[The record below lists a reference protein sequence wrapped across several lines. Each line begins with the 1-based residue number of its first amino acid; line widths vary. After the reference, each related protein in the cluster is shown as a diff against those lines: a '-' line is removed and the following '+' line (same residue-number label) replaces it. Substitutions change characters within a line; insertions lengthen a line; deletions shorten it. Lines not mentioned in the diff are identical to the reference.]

1 MARRV
6 GWIGLGWVAKAE
18 CGMRTAECEYN
29 YGYGRG
35 FLSLAAAPN
44 NNATARAAFC
54 YLPRKIPMSRMVI
67 INPPA
72 TKTAKSPASIILSY

>member
-18 CGMRTAECEYN
+18 CGMRNTEYEYN

-44 NNATARAAFC
+44 NNAAASAAFC
-54 YLPRKIPMSRMVI
+54 YLPRKMPMSRMVI

-72 TKTAKSPASIILSY
+72 NKSGINPGSIILSY